1 MFETITQEVIFID
14 VVIVVVV
21 VVIVFV
27 LLLQLLRPLPPS
39 PPPCFYLKAY
49 KGVSLK
55 TSTIT

>member
-14 VVIVVVV
+14 VFIVVVV

-39 PPPCFYLKAY
+39 PPCFYLKAY